1 MKKYNR
7 DTKLILV
14 SSGITLAIC
23 ILISLIVVP
32 HLIESAALKATL
44 EPEKSMLNNSPY
56 IKFIQVGDEI
66 EFGNDL
72 RTGKKDV
79 AEPLSWHVEK
89 IEGIKAYLVLDDYL
103 LVENCNDCNDYWTS
117 WDRTW
122 INERFYN
129 DWFSDY
135 GREQF
140 IPSETGVVPLGK
152 AIVGDKV
159 FCVDARD
166 RDDGLREVKPAMW
179 LLIH

>member
-23 ILISLIVVP
+23 ILISLVVVP
-32 HLIESAALKATL
+32 HLIESAAWKATI

-79 AEPLSWHVEK
+79 AEPLS
-89 IEGIKAYLVLDDYL
+89 
-103 LVENCNDCNDYWTS
+103 
-117 WDRTW
+117 
-122 INERFYN
+122 
-129 DWFSDY
+129 
-135 GREQF
+135 
-140 IPSETGVVPLGK
+140 
-152 AIVGDKV
+152 
-159 FCVDARD
+159 
-166 RDDGLREVKPAMW
+166 
-179 LLIH
+179 